1 MFNGFLPGG
10 INPTAGAERS
20 SMQNGSLIETKR
32 RSGQSVWEFR
42 WRDRTSGKAVYRR
55 IVVGTTEQ
63 LTSEVEAR
71 ELVEGIVLEINS
83 DDPRLRSRLL
93 TMSQLIEHYR
103 RRELSVDN
111 TWKSHATKMGYENYL
126 KRWIAPRWGT
136 NPLNKI
142 KAIEVESW
150 LRQLPLARGSCA
162 KIRNIMSVLFN
173 HACRYE
179 LYFEN
184 PIHLVRQ
191 SAKRRRVPNILHVDE
206 IKRLLDNVG
215 SLPCLL
221 IFLDVTTGL
230 RQSELFG
237 LRWSDLD
244 FDNGEIN
251 IVRSVVHGVISRCK
265 TESSAKPIPM
275 DPLLAEMLK
284 EWRKVTRYRSDDD
297 WVFAS
302 KRANG
307 KRPIWGQ
314 SIMRKQIHP
323 AIEKLG
329 IKKRIG
335 WHTFRHSYSTLLR
348 HLGTDIKV
356 QQDLLRH
363 SSARLTLDTYTQ
375 AVTPAK
381 REAQNAVVKLLLP
394 AESGHL
400 AAPTTSNSYRST

>member
-1 MFNGFLPGG
+1 
-10 INPTAGAERS
+10 
-20 SMQNGSLIETKR
+20 MQNGSLIETKR
-32 RSGQSVWEFR
+32 RNGQSVWEFR
-42 WRDRTSGKAVYRR
+42 WRDRSTGQPIYRR
-55 IVVGTTEQ
+55 IVVGTTEKVG
-63 LTSEVEAR
+63 TEDEAR
-71 ELVEGIVLEINS
+71 GLVEGIVFEINS
-83 DDPRLRSRLL
+83 GDPRLCDRVL

-103 RRELSVDN
+103 RRELAVDN
-111 TWKSHATKMGYENYL
+111 TWKSYATKVGYENYL
-126 KRWIAPRWGT
+126 KRWIDPRWGT
-136 NPLNKI
+136 YSLSKI
-142 KAIEVESW
+142 KPIEVESW

-179 LYFEN
+179 LYSEN

-191 SAKRRRVPNILHVDE
+191 SAKRRRVPHILHVDE
-206 IKRLLDNVG
+206 IKQLLNNVA
-215 SLPCLL
+215 SLPRLL

-244 FDNGEIN
+244 FDGGEIN
-251 IVRSVVHGVISRCK
+251 VVRSVVHGVISRCK

-284 EWRKVTRYRSDDD
+284 EWRKMTRYRSDDD

-302 KRANG
+302 KRAKG

-323 AIEKLG
+323 AMEKLA
-329 IKKRIG
+329 INKRIG

-381 REAQNAVVKLLLP
+381 REAQNAVVKLLLS
-394 AESGHL
+394 AESAPL
-400 AAPTTSNSYRST
+400 VAPTTSNSYISA

>member
-1 MFNGFLPGG
+1 
-10 INPTAGAERS
+10 
-20 SMQNGSLIETKR
+20 MQNGSLFQTKR
-32 RSGQSVWEFR
+32 RSGKSVWEFR
-42 WRDRTSGKAVYRR
+42 WRDRTCGKAIYRR
-55 IVVGTTEQ
+55 IVLGTTLQ
-63 LTSEVEAR
+63 FATEVEAR
-71 ELVEGIVLEINS
+71 EAVEGIVMEINA
-83 DDPRLRSRLL
+83 DDPRLRSSAL
-93 TMSQLIEHYR
+93 TLSQLIEHYR
-103 RRELSVDN
+103 QRELSTDN
-111 TWKSHATKMGYENYL
+111 IWKSYATKMAYENYL

-136 NPLNKI
+136 YTLGKI
-142 KAIEVESW
+142 RPIEVESW

-179 LYFEN
+179 LYSEN
-184 PIHLVRQ
+184 PIHFVRQ
-191 SAKRRRVPNILHVDE
+191 SAKRRKAPTILHVDE
-206 IKRLLDNVG
+206 IQRLLDNVA
-215 SLPCLL
+215 SLPRLL

-237 LRWSDLD
+237 LRWSDVD

-251 IVRSVVHGVISRCK
+251 VVRSVVHGVISPCK

-275 DPLLAEMLK
+275 NPLLAEMLK
-284 EWRKVTRYRSDDD
+284 DWRKVAPFPSPDD

-302 KRANG
+302 KRAKG

-323 AIEKLG
+323 AVEKLA
-329 IKKRIG
+329 INKRIG

-381 REAQNAVVKLLLP
+381 RAAQNEVVQLLLQ
-394 AESGHL
+394 AESGPL
-400 AAPTTSNSYRST
+400 AAPGTSSSHITT

>member
-1 MFNGFLPGG
+1 
-10 INPTAGAERS
+10 
-20 SMQNGSLIETKR
+20 MQNGSLIETRR
-32 RSGQSVWEFR
+32 RSGHSVWEFR

-55 IVVGTTEQ
+55 IVVGTIEQ
-63 LTSEVEAR
+63 FKTAADAR
-71 ELVEGIVLEINS
+71 EILEGIVLEINS
-83 DDPRLRSRLL
+83 DDLRLRASVL

-103 RRELSVDN
+103 QRELSVDN
-111 TWKSHATKMGYENYL
+111 TWKSYATKIGYENYL

-136 NPLNKI
+136 CPLTKI
-142 KAIEVESW
+142 KPIEVESW

-173 HACRYE
+173 HARRYR
-179 LYFEN
+179 LYSEN

-191 SAKRRRVPNILHVDE
+191 SAKRRRVPHILHVDE
-206 IKRLLDNVG
+206 IKRLLNNVA
-215 SLPCLL
+215 SLPRLL

-244 FDNGEIN
+244 FDGGEIN
-251 IVRSVVHGVISRCK
+251 VVRSVVHGVISRCK
-265 TESSAKPIPM
+265 TESSSKPIPM
-275 DPLLAEMLK
+275 DPLLAEMLQD
-284 EWRKVTRYRSDDD
+284 WRKVTCYRSDHD

-302 KRANG
+302 KRAKG

-329 IKKRIG
+329 IGKRIG

-381 REAQNAVVKLLLP
+381 RDAQNAVVKLLLP
-394 AESGHL
+394 AESAPL
-400 AAPTTSNSYRST
+400 VAPTTSNSYISA

>member
-1 MFNGFLPGG
+1 
-10 INPTAGAERS
+10 
-20 SMQNGSLIETKR
+20 MQNGSLIKTTR

-83 DDPRLRSRLL
+83 DDPRLRASVL

-111 TWKSHATKMGYENYL
+111 SWKSHATKMGYENFL
-126 KRWIAPRWGT
+126 KRWIDPRWGT
-136 NPLNKI
+136 YPFGKI
-142 KAIEVESW
+142 KPIEVESW

-179 LYFEN
+179 LYSEN
-184 PIHLVRQ
+184 PIHLLRQ
-191 SAKRRRVPNILHVDE
+191 SAKRRRVPHILHVDE
-206 IKRLLDNVG
+206 IKRLLNNVA
-215 SLPCLL
+215 SLPRLL

-251 IVRSVVHGVISRCK
+251 VVRSVVHGVISRCK

-275 DPLLAEMLK
+275 DSLLAEMLK
-284 EWRKVTRYRSDDD
+284 EWRRATRYRSDND

-302 KRANG
+302 KRAKG

-323 AIEKLG
+323 AVEKLG
-329 IKKRIG
+329 IEKRIG

-381 REAQNAVVKLLLP
+381 REAQNAVVKLLLS
-394 AESGHL
+394 AEWRPFT
-400 AAPTTSNSYRST
+400 APMTSDSHIST

>member
-1 MFNGFLPGG
+1 LAVHAPAEAVQTPVQKG
-10 INPTAGAERS
+10 AG
-20 SMQNGSLIETKR
+20 MQNGSLIETTR

-42 WRDRTSGKAVYRR
+42 WRDRTSGKVVYRR
-55 IVVGTTEQ
+55 IVLGTTLQ
-63 LTSEVEAR
+63 LATEVEAR
-71 ELVEGIVLEINS
+71 EVVEGIVMEINS
-83 DDPRLRSRLL
+83 DDPRLRTSAL
-93 TMSQLIEHYR
+93 TLSQLIEHYR
-103 RRELSVDN
+103 QREFSTDN
-111 TWKSHATKMGYENYL
+111 TWKSYATRMAYENYL

-136 NPLNKI
+136 YTLGKI
-142 KAIEVESW
+142 RPIEVESW

-179 LYFEN
+179 LYSEN
-184 PIHLVRQ
+184 PIRLVRQ
-191 SAKRRRVPNILHVDE
+191 SAKRRKVPTILHADE
-206 IKRLLDNVG
+206 IQRLLDNVA
-215 SLPCLL
+215 SLPRLL

-237 LRWSDLD
+237 LRWSDVD
-244 FDNGEIN
+244 FDNDEIN
-251 IVRSVVHGVISRCK
+251 VVRSVVHGVISRCK
-265 TESSAKPIPM
+265 TESSTKPVPM
-275 DPLLAEMLK
+275 HPRLADMLK
-284 EWRKVTRYRSDDD
+284 EWRKVAPFPSLDD

-302 KRANG
+302 KRAKG

-323 AIEKLG
+323 AVEKMG
-329 IKKRIG
+329 INKRIG

-381 REAQNAVVKLLLP
+381 REAQNAVVQLLLSVKST
-394 AESGHL
+394 AAG
-400 AAPTTSNSYRST
+400 APTAND

>member
-1 MFNGFLPGG
+1 
-10 INPTAGAERS
+10 
-20 SMQNGSLIETKR
+20 MQNGSLIETKR
-32 RSGQSVWEFR
+32 RSGHSVWEFR
-42 WRDRTSGKAVYRR
+42 WGDRTSGKAVYRR
-55 IVVGTTEQ
+55 IVLGTTEQ
-63 LTSEVEAR
+63 LPTEVAAR
-71 ELVEGIVLEINS
+71 EMVEGIVLEINS
-83 DDPRLRSRLL
+83 DDPRLRASVP

-111 TWKSHATKMGYENYL
+111 SWKSYATKMGYENYL
-126 KRWIAPRWGT
+126 KRWIDPRWGMH
-136 NPLNKI
+136 PLGKI
-142 KAIEVESW
+142 KPIEVESW

-179 LYFEN
+179 LYSEN

-191 SAKRRRVPNILHVDE
+191 SAKRRRVPHILHVDE
-206 IKRLLDNVG
+206 IKRLLNNVA
-215 SLPCLL
+215 SLPRLL

-251 IVRSVVHGVISRCK
+251 IVRSIVHGVVSRCK

-275 DPLLAEMLK
+275 SPHLVEMLK
-284 EWRKVTRYRSDDD
+284 EWRKVTPYRSADD

-302 KRANG
+302 KRAEG

-323 AIEKLG
+323 VIERLG
-329 IKKRIG
+329 IAKRIG

-394 AESGHL
+394 AESGPI
-400 AAPTTSNSYRST
+400 AAPTTSNSRIST

>member
-1 MFNGFLPGG
+1 
-10 INPTAGAERS
+10 
-20 SMQNGSLIETKR
+20 MQNGSVIPTKR
-32 RSGQSVWEFR
+32 RNGQSVWEFR
-42 WRDRTSGKAVYRR
+42 WRDRTSGRAIYRR
-55 IVVGTTEQ
+55 IVLGTTQQ
-63 LTSEVEAR
+63 LATEAEAR
-71 ELVEGIVLEINS
+71 ETIAGIVLEINVH
-83 DDPRLRSRLL
+83 DPRFPTSTL
-93 TMSQLIEHYR
+93 TITQLTEHYR
-103 RRELSVDN
+103 RRELTADN
-111 TWKSHATKMGYENYL
+111 VWKSYATKKGYEIYL
-126 KRWIAPRWGT
+126 KRWIVPRWGDYRLSKVK
-136 NPLNKI
+136 P
-142 KAIEVESW
+142 IEVELW
-150 LRQLPLARGSCA
+150 LRQLPLALGYCA

-179 LYFEN
+179 LYSEN
-184 PIHLVRQ
+184 PIRLVRQ
-191 SAKRRRVPNILHVDE
+191 SAKRRKVPHILHVDE
-206 IKRLLDNVG
+206 IKRLLDGVG
-215 SLPCLL
+215 SLTRLL

-244 FDNGEIN
+244 FDNGEISV
-251 IVRSVVHGVISRCK
+251 VRSVVHGIVSRCK
-265 TESSAKPIPM
+265 TETSAKPIPM

-284 EWRKVTRYRSDDD
+284 EWRKVTRYRSPDD

-302 KRANG
+302 KRAKG

-323 AIEKLG
+323 ALEKLG
-329 IKKRIG
+329 IEKRIG

-381 REAQNAVVKLLLP
+381 RDAQNAVVQLLLP
-394 AESGHL
+394 AESIAI
-400 AAPTTSNSYRST
+400 AAPTENFQM

>member
-1 MFNGFLPGG
+1 
-10 INPTAGAERS
+10 
-20 SMQNGSLIETKR
+20 MQNGSLIETKR
-32 RSGQSVWEFR
+32 RNGQSVWEFR

-55 IVVGTTEQ
+55 IVVGTIEQ
-63 LTSEVEAR
+63 FKTAADAR
-71 ELVEGIVLEINS
+71 EIVEGIVLEINS
-83 DDPRLRSRLL
+83 DDPRLRASVL

-103 RRELSVDN
+103 RRELLADN
-111 TWKSHATKMGYENYL
+111 SWKSYATKMGYENYL
-126 KRWIAPRWGT
+126 KRWIGPRWGT
-136 NPLNKI
+136 YPLGKI
-142 KAIEVESW
+142 KPIEVESW

-179 LYFEN
+179 LYTEN

-191 SAKRRRVPNILHVDE
+191 SAKRRRVPHILHVDE
-206 IKRLLDNVG
+206 IKRLLNNVA
-215 SLPCLL
+215 SLPRLL

-237 LRWSDLD
+237 LRWSDLN

-251 IVRSVVHGVISRCK
+251 VVRSIVHGVVSRCK
-265 TESSAKPIPM
+265 TESSATPIPM
-275 DPLLAEMLK
+275 GPHLVDLLK
-284 EWRKVTRYRSDDD
+284 EWRKVTPYQSADD

-302 KRANG
+302 KRAEG

-323 AIEKLG
+323 AVEKLG

-381 REAQNAVVKLLLP
+381 REAQNAVVQLLLP
-394 AESGHL
+394 PELEQL
-400 AAPTTSNSYRST
+400 AAPTASNSNIST

>member
-1 MFNGFLPGG
+1 
-10 INPTAGAERS
+10 
-20 SMQNGSLIETKR
+20 MQNGSLIETKR

-55 IVVGTTEQ
+55 IVVGTIEQ
-63 LTSEVEAR
+63 FKTAADAR
-71 ELVEGIVLEINS
+71 EVVEGIVLEINS
-83 DDPRLRSRLL
+83 DDPRLRASAL

-111 TWKSHATKMGYENYL
+111 SWKSYATKMGYENYL

-136 NPLNKI
+136 HPLTKV
-142 KAIEVESW
+142 KPIEVESW

-179 LYFEN
+179 LYSEN

-191 SAKRRRVPNILHVDE
+191 SAKRRKVPCILHVEE
-206 IKRLLDNVG
+206 IKQLLDSVG
-215 SLPCLL
+215 ALPRLL

-237 LRWSDLD
+237 LRWSDMD

-251 IVRSVVHGVISRCK
+251 VVRSVVHGVISRCK

-284 EWRKVTRYRSDDD
+284 EWRKVTRYRSTDD

-302 KRANG
+302 KRAKG
-307 KRPIWGQ
+307 RRPIWGQ

-348 HLGTDIKV
+348 QLGTDIKV

-381 REAQNAVVKLLLP
+381 REAQNAVVQLLLASEPSTIVAP
-394 AESGHL
+394 A
-400 AAPTTSNSYRST
+400 PNI

>member
-1 MFNGFLPGG
+1 
-10 INPTAGAERS
+10 
-20 SMQNGSLIETKR
+20 
-32 RSGQSVWEFR
+32 
-42 WRDRTSGKAVYRR
+42 
-55 IVVGTTEQ
+55 VVGTIEQ
-63 LTSEVEAR
+63 FATNVEAR
-71 ELVEGIVLEINS
+71 EIVKGIVLETNS
-83 DDPRLRSRLL
+83 EDPRLRTSVL

-111 TWKSHATKMGYENYL
+111 TWKSYATKMGYENYL
-126 KRWIAPRWGT
+126 KRWIAPKWGSY
-136 NPLNKI
+136 PVAKV
-142 KAIEVESW
+142 KPIEVESW

-179 LYFEN
+179 LYSEN
-184 PIHLVRQ
+184 PIRLVRQ
-191 SAKRRRVPNILHVDE
+191 SSKRRKVPQILHVDE
-206 IKRLLDNVG
+206 IKQLLDGVG
-215 SLPCLL
+215 SLTRLL

-237 LRWSDLD
+237 LQWSDLD
-244 FDNGEIN
+244 FDNGEISV
-251 IVRSVVHGVISRCK
+251 VRSVVHGVISRCK

-275 DPLLAEMLK
+275 DPLLAEMLTD
-284 EWRKVTRYRSDDD
+284 WRKVTCYRSADD

-302 KRANG
+302 QRAKG

-323 AIEKLG
+323 AIERLG

-348 HLGTDIKV
+348 QLGTDIKV

-381 REAQNAVVKLLLP
+381 KRCSKRGRASPLTGSIKSRRWTCQKELKFKYLGAIDQTLEVGVAPFCTYEETANHSVSLL
-394 AESGHL
+394 E
-400 AAPTTSNSYRST
+400 

>member
-1 MFNGFLPGG
+1 MGISMAGSNQRKSSLP
-10 INPTAGAERS
+10 
-20 SMQNGSLIETKR
+20 
-32 RSGQSVWEFR
+32 
-42 WRDRTSGKAVYRR
+42 R
-55 IVVGTTEQ
+55 IVVGTVEQFKTEAD
-63 LTSEVEAR
+63 AR
-71 ELVEGIVLEINS
+71 KIVEGIVFEINS
-83 DDPRLRSRLL
+83 DDPRLRTRVL

-111 TWKSHATKMGYENYL
+111 TWKSYATKMGYENYL
-126 KRWIAPRWGT
+126 KRWIDPRWGT
-136 NPLNKI
+136 YPLSKI
-142 KAIEVESW
+142 KPIEVESW
-150 LRQLPLARGSCA
+150 LRQLPVARGSCA

-179 LYFEN
+179 LYSEN
-184 PIHLVRQ
+184 PIHLVRR
-191 SAKRRRVPNILHVDE
+191 SAKRRRVPHILHVEE
-206 IKRLLDNVG
+206 IKRLLNNVA
-215 SLPCLL
+215 SLPRLL

-251 IVRSVVHGVISRCK
+251 VVRSVVHGVISRCK

-275 DPLLAEMLK
+275 GPHLVELLE
-284 EWRKVTRYRSDDD
+284 EWRKVTRYRSDND
-297 WVFAS
+297 WLFAS
-302 KRANG
+302 KRAKG

-329 IKKRIG
+329 IEKRIG
-335 WHTFRHSYSTLLR
+335 WHTFRHSYSTLFR
-348 HLGTDIKV
+348 NLGTDIKV

-381 REAQNAVVKLLLP
+381 REAQNAVVKLLL
-394 AESGHL
+394 AAKSGPL
-400 AAPTTSNSYRST
+400 VAPTASGSQIST